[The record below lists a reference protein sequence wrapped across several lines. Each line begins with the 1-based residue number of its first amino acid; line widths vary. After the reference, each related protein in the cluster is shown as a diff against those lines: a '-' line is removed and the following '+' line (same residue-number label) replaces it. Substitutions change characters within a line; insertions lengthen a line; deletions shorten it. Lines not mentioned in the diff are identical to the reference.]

1 MKVRELYY
9 QSISCNVVRALMRP
23 MQAHEML
30 DLTYD
35 NLKGFILVCFLIQK
49 PRVLLLSTKYMHYS
63 TVNLTI
69 E

>member
-1 MKVRELYY
+1 MVTIK
-9 QSISCNVVRALMRP
+9 IAINVEHYGNSKD
-23 MQAHEML
+23 AHEML

-49 PRVLLLSTKYMHYS
+49 PRVLLLSTKCMHYS